1 APSLA
6 ASHHCPASSRTT
18 SAPPSARTLAA
29 MPPPAPEPTIQTS
42 YSFARLTI
50 CMVAPLCDRWLKCR
64 YASPFGGGTSIGGD
78 ASAGYRRDPQGRA
91 YLAGGRESI
100 AQEGRMAAQPDR

>member
-1 APSLA
+1 MAPSWA

-50 CMVAPLCDRWLKCR
+50 CMVAPLCDRWLKLR

-78 ASAGYRRDPQGRA
+78 ASADYRREPM
-91 YLAGGRESI
+91 AGGWEPGTGDDAQFRLSLSI
-100 AQEGRMAAQPDR
+100 S